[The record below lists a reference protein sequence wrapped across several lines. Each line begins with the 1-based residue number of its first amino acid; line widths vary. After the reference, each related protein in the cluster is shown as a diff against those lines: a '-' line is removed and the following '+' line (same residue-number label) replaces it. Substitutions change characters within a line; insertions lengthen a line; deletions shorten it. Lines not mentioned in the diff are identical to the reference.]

1 MHVLLSVHRPASA
14 KSLISVLLADAEVP
28 FPSPELTLAD
38 GLTQCAAW
46 HTGGQRSL
54 DLIG

>member
-1 MHVLLSVHRPASA
+1 MLLSVHRPASP

-46 HTGGQRSL
+46 HTGGQGSL